1 MEEKGCN
8 GREEGMQWK
17 KRDVMG
23 EKKACSGREGM

>member
-23 EKKACSGREGM
+23 EKKACSGRKGM